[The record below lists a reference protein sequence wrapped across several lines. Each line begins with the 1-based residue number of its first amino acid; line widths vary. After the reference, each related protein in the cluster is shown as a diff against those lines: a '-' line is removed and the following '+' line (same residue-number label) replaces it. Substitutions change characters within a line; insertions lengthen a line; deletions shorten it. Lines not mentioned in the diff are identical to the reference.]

1 MPSPTCSDLRNR
13 TGPLKLSL
21 RCALMAALCVLLSA
35 ARPAP
40 PADPLLVLISI
51 DGMRYDYPE
60 RVRAETFMSL
70 AAGGVRARRLIPPFP
85 ASTFPSHA
93 TLATGCYPERHGI
106 LNNRFLDR
114 DRGEF
119 DRSEDPGWLEC
130 EPLWVTAEKQGI
142 HSAVL
147 NWIGSYGAWRGTPAS
162 LHAAGYQSL
171 TDRESVRRILAWLD
185 LPPGDRPGMILVYL
199 TGVDHA
205 GHAEGPDSPEV
216 GRRVLSV
223 DRTLKFLL
231 AESAKRGLSERLNL
245 MVVADH
251 GMAAIAG
258 RIDPGSALARAR
270 IRHRLLASGGTA
282 NLYLGRAGD
291 RDKAQALLGRLP
303 HLEVY
308 PGLNLPGDLRYGY
321 PSRTGDLVL
330 LASPGYEIGRERE
343 GETSKGMHG
352 FRGTE
357 PSMAG
362 IFYARG
368 PAFVAGREI
377 DRLEAVDVAPL
388 ACAVL
393 GIPASP
399 DAQGSVPAGI
409 LRSSDRPVR
418 KAPRPSG
425 ARP

>member
-1 MPSPTCSDLRNR
+1 
-13 TGPLKLSL
+13 
-21 RCALMAALCVLLSA
+21 MAALCVLLSA

-40 PADPLLVLISI
+40 PADSILVLISI

-60 RVRAETFMSL
+60 RARAGTFSNL

-142 HSAVL
+142 RSAVL
-147 NWIGSYGAWRGTPAS
+147 NWIGSYGAWRGTAAS
-162 LHAAGYQSL
+162 LHASGYQSL

-185 LPPGDRPGMILVYL
+185 LPPRDRPGMILAYF

-216 GRRVLSV
+216 DRRVLSV
-223 DRTLKFLL
+223 DRTLKLL
-231 AESAKRGLSERLNL
+231 LTESARRGLSERLNL

-251 GMAAIAG
+251 GMAAIVG
-258 RIDPGSALARAR
+258 RVDPGSALARAG
-270 IRHRLLASGGTA
+270 IRHRLLPSGGTA

-291 RDKAQALLGRLP
+291 RSKAQALLGRLT

-308 PGLNLPGDLRYGY
+308 PGPELPRDLRYGF

-330 LASPGYEIGRERE
+330 LTSPGYEIGRERE
-343 GETSKGMHG
+343 ETSRGMHG

-368 PAFVAGREI
+368 PAFVAGSEI

-399 DAQGSVPAGI
+399 DTQGRVPAGI
-409 LRSSDRPVR
+409 LRNFHRPVR